1 MACQYPLQSHIDVHC
16 ILQGRGLASVGRDC
30 LMHFTLQTGPRNQ
43 SAACQPN
50 IALLAPAS
58 RSLQACLPQAHMK
71 RSSVRA
77 VKLSAVFG
85 L

>member
-1 MACQYPLQSHIDVHC
+1 
-16 ILQGRGLASVGRDC
+16 
-30 LMHFTLQTGPRNQ
+30 MHFTLQTGPRNQ

-77 VKLSAVFG
+77 VKLSAVLDCRHQVPCACHALPHPASCLAMQG
-85 L
+85 SL